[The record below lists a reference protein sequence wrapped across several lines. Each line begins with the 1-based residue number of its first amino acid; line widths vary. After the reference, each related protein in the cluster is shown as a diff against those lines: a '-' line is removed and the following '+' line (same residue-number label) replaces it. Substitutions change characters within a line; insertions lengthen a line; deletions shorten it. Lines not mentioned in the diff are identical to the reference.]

1 MVMKVSSSMPS
12 DLSPPKSASDPDEKE
27 ISDDEDDDRNHKH
40 RRREMRSES
49 SEQDSMEPTITRPF
63 RKHNRPFQNGYPVK
77 DNESRANQ
85 SWKNFDSSDR
95 DFNKFERRQLGS
107 TSFSRPTRLNQ
118 SFIGNMGPGR
128 GRGRDN
134 GAWNHRDLR
143 LNSVDLASQMIQRGP
158 ATPGLFPGMG
168 LPGVPGVQNG
178 SWGTFGLLPGAAG
191 CMEALPPVGLQGT
204 FVPPIASSVN
214 MGIPRQR
221 CRDFEERGFC
231 LRGDMCPM
239 EHGVNRIVVEDVQSL
254 SQFNL
259 PVSLPSAP
267 ILGTPP
273 MPGALASVSSS
284 SAMLMNNKG
293 PHGKSGRAI
302 VPDAAVNSS
311 YTASGNLGASDLYD
325 PDQLLWSNGG
335 PEEPPSLSLHS
346 HHPNDPT
353 LFDHDNVGLPTRKAP
368 DMGHQDGG
376 IKLPVAPQGTS
387 LSVWGKIRRG
397 KNDPKGEFGS
407 NVSTSGFSGNEN
419 GVTSAGG
426 TRSSYRGKQII
437 ANASE
442 QKSIIVSNQG
452 QSDASNTPRKPT
464 QKALRTLFV
473 NGVPLKNNKRET
485 LFAHFKKFGKVID
498 IHIPSNS
505 ERAFVQFSKREEA
518 ESALMAPDAVMG
530 NRFIKL
536 WWANRDNI
544 VDEEMGNI
552 PSNPKLVT
560 AISIPG
566 NISSA
571 GRGKDIYSAPSKAG
585 EAAELGTHLQASD
598 QSKPSTT
605 SGPKVTPANQKK
617 LESLELL
624 KEELRK
630 KQEMLD
636 RKRDEFKRQLVK
648 LERQTTVKGDVI
660 SEPSN
665 KRLKVGLATDAA
677 DVSTPRSS
685 SDEAA
690 AVSVKHLSTSDDV
703 ASSQNDVTNGIN
715 NSAVSVDPPSA
726 SASLLAEESS
736 PIKEPTRASL
746 DFIPISLDNEQDGDS
761 CPISFKI
768 LPPLPTGL
776 ANVAALEEHF
786 SAYGELTLMKLEDMD
801 GQGDGDEAQT
811 AKSLFALIGFR
822 TQASAD
828 RAFNDGKCWQ
838 GQTMN
843 FRWSADSGNVA
854 PHSNEE
860 SPSSASPMDLNGT
873 QPVAESREKS

>member
-1 MVMKVSSSMPS
+1 MVMKVSSSMPA
-12 DLSPPKSASDPDEKE
+12 DLSPPESASDPDEKE

-40 RRREMRSES
+40 RRRETRSES
-49 SEQDSMEPTITRPF
+49 SEKDSTEPTITRPF
-63 RKHNRPFQNGYPVK
+63 RKHNRSFQNGCPAK
-77 DNESRANQ
+77 DNESQANQ
-85 SWKNFDSSDR
+85 SWKNFDSSER

-107 TSFSRPTRLNQ
+107 TSFTRLARPNQ
-118 SFIGNMGPGR
+118 SFNGNMGPGR

-134 GAWNHRDLR
+134 GAWNLRDPR

-158 ATPGLFPGMG
+158 VPPGFFPGRG

-191 CMEALPPVGLQGT
+191 CMEALAPVGLQGT

-231 LRGDMCPM
+231 LRGDMCLM

-267 ILGTPP
+267 ILGAPP
-273 MPGALASVSSS
+273 VPGALASVSSS

-293 PHGKSGRAI
+293 PHGKTGRTI

-311 YTASGNLGASDLYD
+311 YTASGNLSASDLYD

-335 PEEPPSLSLHS
+335 PEEPPPLSLHS
-346 HHPNDPT
+346 HHPDDPA
-353 LFDHDNVGLPTRKAP
+353 LLDHDNVSHPARKAA
-368 DMGHQDGG
+368 DMGHRDGG
-376 IKLPVAPQGTS
+376 IKLPAAPQGTS
-387 LSVWGKIRRG
+387 LSVWGRIRRG
-397 KNDPKGEFGS
+397 KKDPKGEFGS
-407 NVSTSGFSGNEN
+407 NVSTSGFSGNES
-419 GVTSAGG
+419 GVASAGG
-426 TRSSYRGKQII
+426 TRSSYWGKQII
-437 ANASE
+437 ANVSE
-442 QKSIIVSNQG
+442 QKAIVASNQG
-452 QSDASNTPRKPT
+452 QSDAINTPRKPT

-473 NGVPLKNNKRET
+473 NGIPLKNNKREA
-485 LFAHFKKFGKVID
+485 LFSHFKKFGEVID

-518 ESALMAPDAVMG
+518 ESALLSPDAVMG

-544 VDEEMGNI
+544 VDEEMGNL
-552 PSNPKLVT
+552 PSNPKLMT
-560 AISIPG
+560 AISVPG

-571 GRGKDIYSAPSKAG
+571 GRGKDIHSAPSKVG
-585 EAAELGTHLQASD
+585 EAAELGTHLQVSD
-598 QSKPSTT
+598 PSKPPIT

-617 LESLELL
+617 LGSLELL

-630 KQEMLD
+630 KQELLD

-648 LERQTTVKGDVI
+648 LERQATVKGDVI

-665 KRLKVGLATDAA
+665 KRLKVGSASEVD

-685 SDEAA
+685 DVAA
-690 AVSVKHLSTSDDV
+690 AVSVKLLRISDV
-703 ASSQNDVTNGIN
+703 MASSQYEVTNGSS

-726 SASLLAEESS
+726 SSSLLAESSS
-736 PIKEPTRASL
+736 PVKGPTRSSL

-786 SAYGELTLMKLEDMD
+786 SAYGELTLVKLEDMD
-801 GQGDGDEAQT
+801 GQRDGDETRT
-811 AKSLFALIGFR
+811 AETLSAGIGFS

-843 FRWSADSGNVA
+843 FQWSADSSNVA
-854 PHSNEE
+854 PPANGEL
-860 SPSSASPMDLNGT
+860 PSSANPRDSNG
-873 QPVAESREKS
+873 PHLGEESGEKS